1 MKLFHLTLAVRG
13 RLVFARNE
21 AERRRIVR
29 EIVRLGGNRLLLF
42 CLVDEHLHTVLGGL
56 RIGYLGRDLRRLLAR
71 LQPDVEVTRP
81 HVQLVDSRAYL
92 RRLVDYVLRQPAKHG
107 LSDHP
112 ALWTGSCFQD
122 LAGARLLPGF
132 DPGLLARELPRF
144 RLREVFATVGLAS
157 VALEPA
163 CDEEL
168 RRVGAARLI
177 DLAAGVHAVGPEL
190 TGRSRE
196 VVAARALATRVA
208 TTAGLPASEVAY
220 HLGLGAHAIRK
231 LARRDVDPRASTAL
245 RRRLTLEERAT
256 RQDRAVRP
264 AS

>member
-21 AERRRIVR
+21 AERRRSVR
-29 EIVRLGGNRLLLF
+29 EIVRLGANRLLLF

-71 LQPDVEVTRP
+71 LQPGVDVARP
-81 HVQLVDSRAYL
+81 HVRLVDNRAYL
-92 RRLVDYVLRQPAKHG
+92 GRLVDYGLRQPVKHG
-107 LSDHP
+107 LSDLP
-112 ALWTGSCFQD
+112 ALWTNSCFQD

-132 DPGLLARELPRF
+132 DPRLLACELPRL
-144 RLREVFATVGLAS
+144 RLREVFASVGLAPL
-157 VALEPA
+157 ALEPA

-168 RRVGAARLI
+168 RRAGAARLV

-196 VVAARALATRVA
+196 VVAVRALAARVA
-208 TTAGLPASEVAY
+208 TAAGLPASEVAH
-220 HLGLGAHAIRK
+220 HLGLGAHAVRK
-231 LARRDVDPRASTAL
+231 LARRDIDPRASTAL
-245 RRRLTLEERAT
+245 RRRLALEERAS
-256 RQDRAVRP
+256 RRGSSRRDAG
-264 AS
+264 

>member
-1 MKLFHLTLAVRG
+1 MSLFQLTLAVRG
-13 RLVFARNE
+13 RLVFARNQ

-29 EIVRLGGNRLLLF
+29 EIARLGEGRLLLF

-71 LQPDVEVTRP
+71 LQPGVEVARP

-107 LSDHP
+107 LSDQP

-132 DPGLLARELPRF
+132 DPGLLARELPRL
-144 RLREVFATVGLAS
+144 RLREVFATVGLTPL
-157 VALEPA
+157 ALQPA

-168 RRVGAARLI
+168 RRAGAARLI

-190 TGRSRE
+190 TGRSRK
-196 VVAARALATRVA
+196 VVATRALAARAAA
-208 TTAGLPASEVAY
+208 IAGLPTSEVAH
-220 HLGLGAHAIRK
+220 HLGLGSHAVRK
-231 LARRDVDPRASTAL
+231 LARRDVDPRATTAL

-256 RQDRAVRP
+256 HQHCAVRP
-264 AS
+264 AG